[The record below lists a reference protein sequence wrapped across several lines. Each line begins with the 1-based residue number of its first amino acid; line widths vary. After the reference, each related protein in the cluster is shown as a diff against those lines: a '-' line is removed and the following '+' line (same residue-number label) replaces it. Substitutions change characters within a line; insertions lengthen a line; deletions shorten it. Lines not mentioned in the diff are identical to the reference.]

1 MLQRCSIFTL
11 QLLRCA
17 SPRFPWRSFPASLP
31 ATGVGRWPSAK
42 RLAEFDWTRRT
53 NKNRPATASRFTAW
67 SERGAVSWFPLLCRC
82 PSDSCFRN
90 TVWRSALRL
99 SWIGGAEEARTPD
112 IRLAKAALSQL
123 SYGPSGCPVSH
134 GLAAVATGLSRPEWM
149 VGHSGLEPETSV
161 LSGLR
166 SNQLS

>member
-1 MLQRCSIFTL
+1 MLRRCSIFTL

-17 SPRFPWRSFPASLP
+17 LPRFPWKGFPASLP
-31 ATGVGRWPSAK
+31 ATGVRRWPNAK
-42 RLAEFDWTRRT
+42 STGPGGQTKTGLPQQAGERPGVNVVRLAGF
-53 NKNRPATASRFTAW
+53 PCY
-67 SERGAVSWFPLLCRC
+67 RGVPQILVWC
-82 PSDSCFRN
+82 P
-90 TVWRSALRL
+90 ALRPG
-99 SWIGGAEEARTPD
+99 SFGGAEEARTPD

-123 SYGPSGCPVSH
+123 SYGPSGCTVCH
-134 GLAAVATGLSRPEWM
+134 VRWTVATAPTRPEWM